1 MRAPDGTLITQF
13 ELHDSESVSLIK
25 YDLLSVEA
33 LDKIHNCIN
42 LICDYGYAE
51 RKNTLKETY
60 ESIIGIYNLE
70 RDAEKMWKMVW
81 HHQIMSLFQMEK
93 QSGITGI
100 ALTHPQSVD
109 DLATLNSVIRLMA
122 QEKGAEQPLNKYARF
137 KDDISLWY
145 EEMTAYGLT
154 KEEQKLLEPII
165 KISYGICES
174 QERFMQLVQLPEC
187 GGFDLTWAD
196 SLRKSIAKKNPAA
209 YEQLQEEYFKTV
221 KEKGLS
227 KNLCN
232 YVWNVL
238 IATSRGYG
246 FNLSHT
252 LAYSLIALQEMNLA
266 YRYPILFWN
275 CACLIAD
282 SGGAEREEDNED
294 DEIYV
299 GTDDWNGTS
308 TVAMEDFIVDDE
320 SEDEEED
327 DDNVSTTDATK
338 KKKTRST
345 DYGRIATAIG
355 KMKSEGIDVAPPNI
369 NKSAYTFS
377 PDVENNVIIHG
388 LSGITRIGEDIV
400 KNIIEKRPFVSL
412 EDFLSKV
419 KVTKPQMVNLIKC
432 GAFDE
437 LCGDRIKTMKDYI
450 LMVSE
455 PKKRVTLQNMR
466 MLIDFNLLPE
476 SLDFEKKVFNFNKY
490 IKKTKDGLYYLL
502 DEVAFR
508 FYEANFDTD
517 LLVATDN
524 GFKIKQVVWDGI
536 YKKHMDKP
544 RTYIKAHS
552 EELLAAINQRLFDDL
567 WDKYCSGTMSK
578 WEMDSVSYYSHEHEL
593 SRLNNMKYGFSDF
606 FELSESPDID
616 TVINIKGKQ
625 IPLFRIY
632 RIAGTVLDKDKAK
645 KTITLLTTGG
655 VVTVKMFG
663 PVFVNYDK
671 QISEVGA
678 DGHKHV
684 IEPSWLSRG
693 NKIIITGIRRDENFV
708 AKKYSRTPFH
718 LCELITGIDEN
729 GNITTQKERYGSE
742 EE

>member
-308 TVAMEDFIVDDE
+308 TVEMEDFIVDDE

-327 DDNVSTTDATK
+327 SDDVSTTDTTK

-437 LCGDRIKTMKDYI
+437 LCGDRVKTMKDYI

-490 IKKTKDGLYYLL
+490 IKKAKDGLYYLL

-517 LLVATDN
+517 LLVVTDD

>member
-1 MRAPDGTLITQF
+1 
-13 ELHDSESVSLIK
+13 
-25 YDLLSVEA
+25 
-33 LDKIHNCIN
+33 
-42 LICDYGYAE
+42 
-51 RKNTLKETY
+51 
-60 ESIIGIYNLE
+60 
-70 RDAEKMWKMVW
+70 
-81 HHQIMSLFQMEK
+81 MSLFQMEK
-93 QSGITGI
+93 QSGIQGI
-100 ALTHPQSVD
+100 ALAHPQSVD

-137 KDDISLWY
+137 KEDIRLWY
-145 EEMTAYGLT
+145 DEMERYGLT

-187 GGFDLTWAD
+187 GGFNLTWAD
-196 SLRKSIAKKNPAA
+196 SLRKSIAKKNPTA
-209 YEQLQEEYFKTV
+209 YEKLQEEYFQV
-221 KEKGLS
+221 AKEKGLS
-227 KNLCN
+227 ENLCN

-238 IATSRGYG
+238 VATSRGYG

-266 YRYPILFWN
+266 YKYPILFWD

-282 SGGAEREEDNED
+282 SGGVESEREDED
-294 DEIYV
+294 DEIYDGV
-299 GTDDWNGTS
+299 DTWDGTLS
-308 TVAMEDFIVDDE
+308 ISMEDFADDDGESDDE
-320 SEDEEED
+320 EDEAI
-327 DDNVSTTDATK
+327 NSSSSKK
-338 KKKTRST
+338 KKKTRTT

-355 KMKSEGIDVAPPNI
+355 KMKSEGIDIAPPDI
-369 NKSAYTFS
+369 NKSTYTFS
-377 PDVENNVIIHG
+377 PDVEKNTIIHG
-388 LSGITRIGEDIV
+388 LSGITRIGEDII
-400 KNIIEKRPFVSL
+400 KNIIEKRPFTSL
-412 EDFLSKV
+412 DDFLSKV

-437 LCGDRIKTMKDYI
+437 LCGDRIETMKQYI
-450 LMVSE
+450 LGASE
-455 PKKRVTLQNMR
+455 PKKRITLQNMAK
-466 MLIDFNLLPE
+466 LIEFDLLPE

-490 IKKTKDGLYYLL
+490 LKKAKDGDYYLV
-502 DEVAFR
+502 DEIAFR
-508 FYEANFDTD
+508 FYEENFDTD
-517 LLVATDN
+517 LLVSTNN
-524 GFKIKQVVWDGI
+524 GFKIKQIVWDGI

-552 EELLAAINQRLFDDL
+552 EELLNGINQRLFDDL
-567 WDKYCSGTMSK
+567 WEKYCSGTLSK

-593 SRLNNMKYGFSDF
+593 SRLNNMRYGFSDF
-606 FELSESPDID
+606 FELSETPDID

-729 GNITTQKERYGSE
+729 GYITTQKERYGSVE
-742 EE
+742 E